1 MGSFFKS
8 RSEAV
13 QDPGAMEA
21 FQTVKP
27 ALQAGVAGSIG
38 LFNQYNANPAYAGP
52 RVAGLNPFQTGSANT
67 LGNFAQGFTP
77 DATNAAAN
85 LGFSNI
91 GAGMGFGSNA
101 QDIFSRA
108 SMDPTQQIIGQAGQF
123 ADNPYTQGMI
133 DAASRDVTRNLFENQ
148 LPGLDR
154 AASGTGNLNSTRAGV
169 ESALAQRGA
178 ADRLADISSDI
189 RGRFFGQGLGMAQ
202 NQFNQNLQNMMAS
215 NQDLMRAGQFGLE
228 SLGGAQNLAQTG
240 FGQGQLAGGLF
251 QAQNQA
257 ELDANK
263 AFFDESLAN
272 RLAVLAPLFGA
283 SQAGQGFRTTA
294 GVTQT
299 PSMAAQI
306 GGLMQG
312 IGSIAKGFSDIRMK
326 ENIKVIG
333 ALESGLPVYSFEYKP
348 EFKDIAG
355 HGLFV
360 GVMAHEAEQLIPE
373 AVGVASN
380 GYKYVDYA
388 KVR

>member
-8 RSEAV
+8 SSQAV
-13 QDPGAMEA
+13 TDPTALEA
-21 FQTVKP
+21 FNTVKP
-27 ALQAGVAGSIG
+27 ALQTGVSGSIG
-38 LFNQYNANPAYAGP
+38 LFNQYNANPAYTGP
-52 RVAGLNPFQTGSANT
+52 RVAGLNPFQTGAANT
-67 LGNFAQGFTP
+67 LGGFSQGFTP
-77 DATNAAAN
+77 RATGAASD

-101 QDIFSRA
+101 QDIFGRA

-133 DAASRDVTRNLFENQ
+133 DAASRDVARNLLENQ
-148 LPGLDR
+148 LPSIDR
-154 AASGTGNLNSTRAGV
+154 TASRTGNLNSTRAGV
-169 ESALAQRGA
+169 EAAIAQRGA

-202 NQFNQNLQNMMAS
+202 DQFNNNLRNMMAS
-215 NQDLMRAGQFGLE
+215 NQELMRAGQFGMDT
-228 SLGGAQNLAQTG
+228 LGGAQNLANVG
-240 FGQGQLAGGLF
+240 FGQGNLAGELF
-251 QAQNQA
+251 RNFDQAS
-257 ELDANK
+257 LDANK

-283 SQAGQGFRTTA
+283 SQAGQGFRTVA
-294 GVTQT
+294 GVTQQ

-312 IGSIAKGFSDIRMK
+312 AGAMAKGFSDIRMK

-355 HGLFV
+355 HGQFV

-373 AVGVASN
+373 AVGIAAN

>member
-283 SQAGQGFRTTA
+283 SQAGQGFRSVA

-299 PSMAAQI
+299 PSMASQI
-306 GGLMQG
+306 GGIMQG
-312 IGSIAKGFSDIRMK
+312 VGAIAKGFSDIRMK

-355 HGLFV
+355 HGQFV
-360 GVMAHEAEQLIPE
+360 GVMAHEVEQLIPD